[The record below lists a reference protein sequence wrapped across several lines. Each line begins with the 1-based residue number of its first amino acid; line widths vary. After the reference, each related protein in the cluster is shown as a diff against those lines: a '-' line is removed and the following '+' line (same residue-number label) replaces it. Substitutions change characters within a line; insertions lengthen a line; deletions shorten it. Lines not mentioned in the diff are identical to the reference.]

1 MANPEL
7 VARLRFDEGAPRD
20 HQGYSTGY
28 LAVSA
33 AGKVVFRASA
43 SYRRQVEAACAPLAA
58 VVAGAQI
65 ASAGKQILGLGTPP
79 QQPES
84 VTSTHTPPL
93 QSADVSHACA
103 SQSANSP
110 LTQAGVPSTLST
122 QKQPG
127 AQSGPRQ
134 PTPEAQ
140 TANWHSQVSG
150 SSGCPGPQKTHR
162 SVGRPGRFGQIWA
175 PGGQAQRPVP
185 GGQKNEQHS

>member
-1 MANPEL
+1 MANLEL
-7 VARLRFDEGAPRD
+7 TARLSFDGGRSTRSSASTLDRISRRERSREG
-20 HQGYSTGY
+20 
-28 LAVSA
+28 
-33 AGKVVFRASA
+33 SA
-43 SYRRQVEAACAPLAA
+43 SYRRQVEAACELAA

-103 SQSANSP
+103 LQSANSP

-134 PTPEAQ
+134 PTPDAQ

-150 SSGCPGPQKTHR
+150 SSGWPGPQNTHR
-162 SVGRPGRFGQIWA
+162 SVGRPGRLGQIWA